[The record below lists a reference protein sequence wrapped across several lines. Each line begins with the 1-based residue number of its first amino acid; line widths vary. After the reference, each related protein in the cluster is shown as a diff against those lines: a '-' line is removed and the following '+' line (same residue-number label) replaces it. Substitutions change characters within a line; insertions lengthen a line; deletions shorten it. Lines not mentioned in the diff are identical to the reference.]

1 MNELKFGR
9 FHEILNQIDTENFS
23 FPQTKKKIL
32 YVPCT
37 TDNSSFSQQMPYCLA
52 TLLVYT
58 ALTVATTH
66 NVLANDSFQRMV
78 TTQKL
83 RISAL
88 LSEKF
93 ESMGLLQNKVQVFE
107 EV

>member
-1 MNELKFGR
+1 MLK
-9 FHEILNQIDTENFS
+9 IFS
-23 FPQTKKKIL
+23 FPQTKRVLFLKKIWS
-32 YVPCT
+32 VPCAM
-37 TDNSSFSQQMPYCLA
+37 DSSSFSQQMPYCLA
-52 TLLVYT
+52 TLLVYM
-58 ALTVATTH
+58 ALAVATTH
-66 NVLANDSFQRMV
+66 NMLANDSFQRMV

-107 EV
+107 EVWKKSHT